1 MFRAIAIAIAAF
13 SAALPARAD
22 IQHDSIRHLVKL
34 EQSALRSA
42 NSSHLRSMITPISAS
57 AVKGPSYDKSWLATQ
72 PQATG
77 GAQFQCLAE
86 ALYFEARGESLQGQ
100 FAVAEVIMNR
110 VDSPRFPGSICGVVN
125 QGTGRLHACQFS
137 YTCDGRPEHVSEQA
151 AWDRVAKV
159 AKAVMTGAPRV
170 LTKGA
175 TFYHTRAVRPSW
187 ARKFTKTASI
197 GAHYFY
203 RAGYRV
209 SSN

>member
-13 SAALPARAD
+13 WAALPARAD

-72 PQATG
+72 PRATG

-125 QGTGRLHACQFS
+125 QGTGGCTPAS
-137 YTCDGRPEHVSEQA
+137 SPTPAMA
-151 AWDRVAKV
+151 A
-159 AKAVMTGAPRV
+159 
-170 LTKGA
+170 
-175 TFYHTRAVRPSW
+175 PSM
-187 ARKFTKTASI
+187 
-197 GAHYFY
+197 
-203 RAGYRV
+203 
-209 SSN
+209 

>member
-1 MFRAIAIAIAAF
+1 MFRAIAIAIAAIW
-13 SAALPARAD
+13 AALPARAD

-42 NSSHLRSMITPISAS
+42 NSSHLRSMITPVSAS

-137 YTCDGRPEHVSEQA
+137 YTCDGRPEHVSEKA